1 MKIDLNSVYV
11 PSENV
16 VAREIEGE
24 LVIVPLVSG
33 IGDMEDDIFAL
44 NETGKAIWD
53 RLDGKRSL
61 KDLVEDL
68 SNTFEATPSEIEQ
81 DVVGLME
88 ELFKRRMVVEAE
100 GG

>member
-68 SNTFEATPSEIEQ
+68 SNTFEATPGEIEQ